1 LEPKRLC
8 KERRLAVKKSTKK
21 TMSSKV
27 MSSKTMKNGVAA
39 VGIDLSDRN
48 GHYYAIDQEGLL
60 IEKGSVMLLSPEL
73 QRWASGIGKTVI
85 AIEAGTHSPWIS
97 RLLSACGHEV
107 IVANP
112 VKVALIT
119 KNVQKTDSVDAEYLA
134 RLARF
139 DRGLLFPIHHR
150 GEQAQIDLQLIRTR
164 EIAVQLRTK
173 AISHVRGTVK
183 SFGARLPKCSTEAFV
198 NATRDSIPAALGRA
212 LRPMLSQID
221 QLTKMIAGYDRQVEK
236 LVEERY
242 PEVERVRQIR
252 GVGALT
258 GLAFVLVLEDASRFR
273 SSRSV
278 GAFLGLTSKKDQSGD
293 SDPQRGITKAGD
305 RLLRRLLIQSAHY
318 ILGRFGEDCDLRRH
332 GEKIAERGGKRAKKR
347 ATTAVARKL
356 SVLMHRLW
364 VNDEVYE
371 PLRNYHA
378 AMGIQLAA

>member
-1 LEPKRLC
+1 
-8 KERRLAVKKSTKK
+8 LAVKKSTKK
-21 TMSSKV
+21 TMSSK
-27 MSSKTMKNGVAA
+27 TMKEGVAA
-39 VGIDLSDRN
+39 VGIDLSDRT
-48 GHYYAIDQEGLL
+48 GHYYAIDVEGLL
-60 IEKGSVMLLSPEL
+60 IEEGSVMLVAPEL
-73 QRWASGIGKTVI
+73 QRWAGSMAKTVM

-119 KNVQKTDSVDAEYLA
+119 KNVQKTDPVDAEYLA

-150 GEQAQIDLQLIRTR
+150 SEQAQIDLQVIRTR
-164 EIAVQLRTK
+164 EIAVQARTK
-173 AISHVRGTVK
+173 LIGHVRGAVK

-198 NATRDSIPAALGRA
+198 NAARDSIPAALRPA
-212 LRPMLSQID
+212 LDPMMNQID
-221 QLTKMIAGYDRQVEK
+221 QLTKTIAGYDRQIEK
-236 LVEERY
+236 LAEERY
-242 PEVERVRQIR
+242 PEVERVRQIK

-258 GLAFVLVLEDASRFR
+258 GLAFILVLEDAGRFR

-278 GAFLGLTSKKDQSGD
+278 GAFLGLTSKKDQSGK
-293 SDPQRGITKAGD
+293 SDPQCGITKAGD

-318 ILGRFGEDCDLRRH
+318 ILGPFGDLCDLRRH

-364 VNDEVYE
+364 VNEEVYE
-371 PLRNYHA
+371 PLRNYNA
-378 AMGIQLAA
+378 AMEIQLAA